1 MMNKQNGLTLLQIL
15 IAIVLVAGALIRIKS
30 YQSHQATIEA
40 KAIAAKEA
48 ENKARLAAETDKLY
62 SDLDNLAQRWTD
74 AVTLADST
82 PRMSL
87 PERVAELQ
95 KIKQEAENLKVNECL
110 NNPKNSL
117 ILSMDATVNGFLV
130 FLHNQNKQ
138 GDLAALAPLQK
149 GRALFKDFA
158 QGLSDCKAKV

>member
-1 MMNKQNGLTLLQIL
+1 MNKQNGLTLLQIL
-15 IAIVLVAGALIRIKS
+15 IAIVLVAGALIGIKS

-40 KAIAAKEA
+40 KAIAA

-62 SDLDNLAQRWTD
+62 SDLDNLARRWTD

-82 PRMSL
+82 PRISL

-95 KIKQEAENLKVNECL
+95 KIKQETENLKVNECL

-149 GRALFKDFA
+149 GRALFNDFA